1 MSGHSLGGG
10 IVNHAMA
17 KKKNVRDRVR
27 SLRMVTA
34 THMFILLDKFS
45 LEKNAAA
52 PSIYKTLIFSLVES
66 PQD

>member
-1 MSGHSLGGG
+1 
-10 IVNHAMA
+10 VY
-17 KKKNVRDRVR
+17 KKNVRDRVR